1 MALLNIY
8 PGVAQFG
15 SALGSGPR
23 GRGFESR
30 HSDQKK
36 ETAKWRLFFI
46 FDFVWLVQKSFCAMP
61 IDVQNH
67 DGWRDL
73 SEI

>member
-1 MALLNIY
+1 MKKLKFFLINIGSRIANQVLPDKRNRRMA
-8 PGVAQFG
+8 VV
-15 SALGSGPR
+15 
-23 GRGFESR
+23 
-30 HSDQKK
+30 
-36 ETAKWRLFFI
+36 FFI

>member
-1 MALLNIY
+1 MKKLKFFLLIS
-8 PGVAQFG
+8 VLELLIKCCQI
-15 SALGSGPR
+15 
-23 GRGFESR
+23 
-30 HSDQKK
+30 K
-36 ETAKWRLFFI
+36 ETAEWRLFFI